1 MGGNFI
7 DTAEGYPVPV
17 SPEYQGDSERFVGRW
32 MKDRGCRDEF
42 IVATKVLGSQS
53 LCDCSA

>member
-17 SPEYQGDSERFVGRW
+17 SPEYQGESERIVGRW
-32 MKDRGCRDEF
+32 LQDSGCREDF
-42 IVATKVLGSQS
+42 VVATKVRNPLS
-53 LCDCSA
+53 L